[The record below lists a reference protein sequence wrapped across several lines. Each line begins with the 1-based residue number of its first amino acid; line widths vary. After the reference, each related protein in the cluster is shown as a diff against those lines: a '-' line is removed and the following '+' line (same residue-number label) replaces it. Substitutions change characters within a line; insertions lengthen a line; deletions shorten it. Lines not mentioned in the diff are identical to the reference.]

1 FSRAPTS
8 VYAYIFGLKI
18 SERAF
23 ILGRP
28 I

>member
-1 FSRAPTS
+1 SRAPTS

-18 SERAF
+18 SERSF